1 MAWSIEH
8 YLNVRQAYGP
18 AFRSDG
24 RALAFLTNITGL
36 PQVWQVPLAG
46 ADDGTPRDNIPR
58 DMIPWPEQL
67 TFGIDRVSEAWYVP
81 SFGDPRLLYVEDVGG
96 SENHQL
102 FLLDPG
108 RTAAV
113 HLSAGY
119 EKAMH
124 LFGSW
129 REDGRQI
136 CFAANRRDPAI
147 FDLYVQPLDAMAP
160 GTAELVWQNDERG
173 YLRSIEFSPD
183 GRRVITVRTTSSFN
197 HTLLEIDLA
206 SGQARTLLADAENV
220 RFSGMT
226 YTPDGRALYLLTDL
240 DSDTMY
246 VARLDLET
254 GEVDTL
260 ASPAWDCQALAV
272 SKTGTQLAYAVNVD
286 GADRVYVL
294 DLANRQMR
302 SMPDFAGAVG
312 IVPDGNLIFSPDVRY
327 LAFAFSSAIRT
338 ADVMLW
344 DLAEDRICP
353 VTQSSHGGL
362 PAPSFVAPELIHFS
376 TFDQD
381 EEGETRE
388 IPAWYYKPAGDAS
401 APLPAVVMVHG
412 GPESQF
418 RATFHFL
425 IQYLLQNGYAV
436 LAPNVRG
443 STGYGKAYSH
453 LDDVEKRVDSVAD
466 LAYAARWLQAQP
478 EIDGERLAV
487 YGGSYGGFMVLSAV
501 TTYPELWAAGVDI
514 VGISNLATFL
524 ENTSDYRRAHR
535 EGEYGSLAHDREFL
549 ERIAPIN
556 HVDRITAPL
565 MVIHGRND
573 PRVPVSEAERL
584 VAALQARGIPVTL
597 MVFEDEGHGLVKLKN
612 KQVAYPVVVEFLKR
626 YLGSANR

>member
-36 PQVWQVPLAG
+36 PQVWQVPLDG
-46 ADDGTPRDNIPR
+46 ADDVLPRDVIL
-58 DMIPWPEQL
+58 WPEQL
-67 TFGIDRVSEAWYVP
+67 TFGMDRVSEAWYVP
-81 SFGDPRLLYVEDVGG
+81 SPGDTRLLYVEDVGG

-102 FLLDPG
+102 FLLDPV
-108 RTAAV
+108 RAEAV
-113 HLSAGY
+113 RLSAGY
-119 EKAMH
+119 GNAMH

-160 GTAELVWQNDERG
+160 GDAELVWENDERG

-183 GRRVITVRTTSSFN
+183 GRRVITVRITSSFN
-197 HTLLEIDLA
+197 HTLLEVDLA
-206 SGQARTLLADAENV
+206 SGRVRTLPADAENV
-220 RFSGMT
+220 RFSSMT

-254 GEVDTL
+254 GEVDAL

-272 SKTGTQLAYAVNVD
+272 SRTGAQLAYTVNVG

-294 DLANRQMR
+294 DLASRQTR
-302 SMPDFAGAVG
+302 SMPDFAAAAG
-312 IVPDGNLIFSPDVRY
+312 IVPDSNLTFSPDGRY
-327 LAFAFSSAIRT
+327 LAFAFSSTVRT

-344 DLAEDRICP
+344 DLAEDRIRP

-362 PAPSFVAPELIHFS
+362 PVSIFVAPELIHFP

-388 IPAWYYKPAGDAS
+388 IPAWYYKPVGGIET
-401 APLPAVVMVHG
+401 PLPAVVMVHG
-412 GPESQF
+412 GPEGQF
-418 RATFHFL
+418 RAYFHFL

-453 LDDVEKRVDSVAD
+453 LDDVEKRMDSVAD

-535 EGEYGSLAHDREFL
+535 EAEYGSLAHDREFL

-584 VAALQARGIPVTL
+584 VAALKARGIPVTRL
-597 MVFEDEGHGLVKLKN
+597 IFDDEGHGLVKLKN
-612 KQVAYPVVVEFLKR
+612 KRVAYPAVVEFLKT
-626 YLGSANR
+626 YVG

>member
-24 RALAFLTNITGL
+24 RALVFLTNITGL

-46 ADDGTPRDNIPR
+46 ADDAIPR
-58 DMIPWPEQL
+58 DAIPWPEQL
-67 TFGIDRVSEAWYVP
+67 TFGMGRVSEAWYAP
-81 SFGDPRLLYVEDVGG
+81 SPGAPRLLYVTDVGG

-108 RTAAV
+108 RTEAV

-119 EKAMH
+119 ENAMH

-147 FDLYVQPLDAMAP
+147 FDLYVQPLDAMVP
-160 GTAELVWQNDERG
+160 GASELVWENAERG
-173 YLRSIEFSPD
+173 YLRSIEFSPN
-183 GRRVITVRTTSSFN
+183 GRRVITVRTASSFN
-197 HTLLEIDLA
+197 HTLLEIDLP
-206 SGQARTLLADAENV
+206 SGQARALLADAENV
-220 RFSGMT
+220 RFSSMT
-226 YTPDGRALYLLTDL
+226 YTPDGRGLYLLTDL
-240 DSDTMY
+240 DSDCMY

-254 GEVDTL
+254 GEVDAL

-272 SKTGTQLAYAVNVD
+272 SKTGTQLAYTVNID

-294 DLANRQMR
+294 DLASRQTR
-302 SMPDFAGAVG
+302 SMPDFAEAVG
-312 IVPDGNLIFSPDVRY
+312 IVPDSNLTFSPDGRY
-327 LAFAFSSAIRT
+327 LAFAFSSAVRT

-344 DLAEDRICP
+344 DLAEDRIRP
-353 VTQSSHGGL
+353 ATLSSHGGL
-362 PAPSFVAPELIHFS
+362 PVSSFVAPELIHFP

-381 EEGETRE
+381 EEGETRQ
-388 IPAWYYKPAGDAS
+388 IPAWYYRPAGDAA

-418 RATFHFL
+418 RAYFHFL

-453 LDDVEKRVDSVAD
+453 LDDVEKRMDSVAD
-466 LAYAARWLQAQP
+466 LAYAARWLQVQP
-478 EIDGERLAV
+478 EIDGERLVV
-487 YGGSYGGFMVLSAV
+487 YGGSYGGFMVLAAV

-524 ENTSDYRRAHR
+524 ENTSDYRRSHR
-535 EGEYGSLAHDREFL
+535 EAEYGSLAHDRELL

-584 VAALQARGIPVTL
+584 VAALQARGIPVTSL
-597 MVFEDEGHGLVKLKN
+597 IFDDEGHGLVKLKN
-612 KQVAYPVVVEFLKR
+612 KQVAYPAVVEFLKR
-626 YLGSANR
+626 YLGGANR